1 MPLPGSCPNC
11 GRRHEA
17 PPTPY
22 CPGCGQETALRPPT
36 LGEFAQ
42 QFGGSYLSTEG
53 ALWRTLKLLLTR
65 PGALT
70 REYLAGRRRHYVLPL
85 RLYLTASVVALVALR
100 LAASGGA
107 AIELPP
113 ETAAQLARAGKNEL
127 VIALGGDQGP
137 RLGLA
142 NGKFY
147 CERLPAALCHHFQ
160 RKLDLDPKAMSRELE
175 RASERFVGHWGT
187 AMFLLVPMFALWCKL
202 AWLARRL
209 RYTEHLV
216 YALHL
221 HAFWFVAIAVAQV
234 PLPPFKPVA
243 LLAMPVYALLASH
256 RAYGGR
262 WGPTLLRNAGVAVAY
277 GATLLVALGVVSLWA
292 FLG

>member
-1 MPLPGSCPNC
+1 M
-11 GRRHEA
+11 
-17 PPTPY
+17 
-22 CPGCGQETALRPPT
+22 
-36 LGEFAQ
+36 
-42 QFGGSYLSTEG
+42 
-53 ALWRTLKLLLTR
+53 
-65 PGALT
+65 
-70 REYLAGRRRHYVLPL
+70 LPL
-85 RLYLTASVVALVALR
+85 RLYLTASVVALVAVR
-100 LAASGGA
+100 LASGGA

-113 ETAAQLARAGKNEL
+113 ETAAELARAGKNEL
-127 VIALGGDQGP
+127 VIVAFDDDKGP
-137 RLGLA
+137 RLGIT
-142 NGKFY
+142 NGRFV
-147 CERLPAALCHHFQ
+147 CEGLPAGVCRHFQ
-160 RKLDLDPKAMSRELE
+160 RKLDLDPKAMTRELE
-175 RASERFVGHWGT
+175 LASERFVGHWGT

-221 HAFWFVAIAVAQV
+221 HAFWFAAIAVAQV
-234 PLPPFKPVA
+234 PLPLFKPVA